1 MAEYLDHQLAMTAE
15 LVEHIVAL
23 GDRVDV
29 PRQVDHLAFFKK
41 GAADAVV
48 ADLAAAGFTVGDVER
63 KLFKVGVEFH
73 RTEACDQES
82 AAAFT
87 RDVVGIVNRHG
98 GSYDGWSS
106 MVQR

>member
-1 MAEYLDHQLAMTAE
+1 MAEDLDHQLAMTAE

>member
-1 MAEYLDHQLAMTAE
+1 MAENLDHQLAMTAD
-15 LVEHIVAL
+15 LVEHMRAI
-23 GDRVDV
+23 GDKVDV
-29 PRQVDHLAFFKK
+29 PRQVDHLAFFPKR
-41 GAADAVV
+41 AADAVV
-48 ADLAAAGFTVGDVER
+48 ADLTAAGFSVGEAQR
-63 KLFKVGVEFH
+63 RLFKVGVEFH
-73 RTEACDQES
+73 RTDACDQES